1 MKSTSVRFFVMLAV
15 TMFVLSTVNSAEAKL
30 FGRLCGNSCCE
41 EAAPCCEAPAPCC
54 EADPCCKKGCF
65 LGRLFNRNKCCEP
78 ACEPTCCEETTCCEE
93 PAPCCEEVVVEAAPV
108 VEDCGCAE
116 PAPCCEEPTCCEE
129 TCCKPSLC
137 ERIKCKLQAHRAKRC
152 GCGC

>member
-78 ACEPTCCEETTCCEE
+78 TCEPTCCEE